1 MRKNGYVYI
10 WDIEKEPLK
19 TSQKNIKV
27 SLPDKSMKDV
37 QINLLDI
44 LADNTSS
51 KIIDGLK
58 DYFDIVEMVSSN
70 GTFRIVGRKKGC

>member
-1 MRKNGYVYI
+1 
-10 WDIEKEPLK
+10 
-19 TSQKNIKV
+19 
-27 SLPDKSMKDV
+27 MKDV